1 MLEESLVRLAEKAMT
16 ESQQQILHYIF
27 CRKLSSDPRTY
38 SWYVRAISKELNLPE
53 STVKWSLN
61 GLREAH
67 LIESGSAKERGA
79 PLRLT
84 YSGVVVAGRIDKRG
98 KRATS

>member
-1 MLEESLVRLAEKAMT
+1 MLEESLVRLAEKAIT
-16 ESQQQILHYIF
+16 ESQRQILSYIL
-27 CRKLSSDPRTY
+27 CRESSSDPKTY

-61 GLREAH
+61 GLREAC
-67 LIESGSAKERGA
+67 LIEAGSAKERGI

-84 YSGVVVAGRIDKRG
+84 YSGTIVAGRITKRL
-98 KRATS
+98 RQATS